1 MKMNNYRIIYTFP
14 PNVRKAWD
22 EVGDNYSDDYY
33 NRVKDNIDEYGD
45 LFEDFID
52 EI

>member
-1 MKMNNYRIIYTFP
+1 MNMNNFIYKFP

-22 EVGDNYSDDYY
+22 EMDDDAFDEFAYQRIQDN
-33 NRVKDNIDEYGD
+33 VDEYGD